1 MNDTTTFS
9 GSASN
14 GRSADASRRL
24 QLIEVTLASLAE
36 VGAQGTT
43 LAHIA
48 GKAGVSAGLVA
59 HYFTDKEGLL
69 EAAFRVLL
77 AKHRDQLRW
86 RLTAANE
93 PGDRLKACVEA
104 CLSPEGLRA
113 SDSRAWLAFWSL
125 VHQSAPLA
133 RIQQVYQR
141 RMLSSL
147 RAALRPLVPAPEL
160 AERAASIAALLE
172 GTWLQAALAGAASS
186 DSSALCERVLR
197 HVTAS
202 LGERLP
208 PSGTQPPRA
217 PSREVAGG
225 AEPERMPS
233 YNPATGEVL
242 AWVPVA
248 GPLQIDEAVARA
260 RAAQPA
266 WAALTG
272 TERARILRRVSD
284 ILRQRNDE
292 LSLIEMRDTGKPIQE
307 TRVVD
312 IVSGVECFEYF
323 AAMAT
328 GASGEHID
336 LGPAAFGYTRREALG
351 VVAGIGAWN
360 YPMQSACWKS
370 APALAF
376 GNAMIFKPAELTPL
390 SAAELPGIMRA
401 AGVPDGVFQV
411 VQGGTET
418 GRLLVRH
425 PGIAKVSLT
434 GAVETGKAVMADAA
448 STLKHLTLE
457 LGGKSPLL
465 IFPDAQ
471 LDQAVSGALLGNF
484 YSAGEVCSNATR
496 VFVHRSIK
504 DEFLRRLLARVAA
517 MKIGDP
523 ADPATQVGS
532 LISEE
537 HLRKVMSYIE
547 RGQAE
552 GARLLIGGKRVTD
565 GALAR
570 GFYVTPTVFD
580 HCHDD
585 MSIVR
590 EEIFGPVMMV
600 LEFDDEEEAIRRAN
614 GTQFGLSAG
623 VFTQDLNRA
632 HRVIEKLQAGSCW
645 INHYNIC
652 PMELPFGG
660 YKHSGIGR
668 ENGRITMEYYTQLK
682 SVYVAKGNIDSPY

>member
-93 PGDRLKACVEA
+93 PGDRLKACVAA
-104 CLSPEGLRA
+104 CLSPDGLRA

-260 RAAQPA
+260 RTEARPLMLVAFDLDHFKRINDRHGHLAGDAVLRAVSEAACAVPA
-266 WAALTG
+266 PVPRTIGRLGGEEFAILLDGA
-272 TERARILRRVSD
+272 TEAQAPR
-284 ILRQRNDE
+284 
-292 LSLIEMRDTGKPIQE
+292 
-307 TRVVD
+307 
-312 IVSGVECFEYF
+312 
-323 AAMAT
+323 
-328 GASGEHID
+328 
-336 LGPAAFGYTRREALG
+336 
-351 VVAGIGAWN
+351 VAGV
-360 YPMQSACWKS
+360 SVSRVWKWELVD
-370 APALAF
+370 PAQVPLEF
-376 GNAMIFKPAELTPL
+376 WSIDPAKL
-390 SAAELPGIMRA
+390 
-401 AGVPDGVFQV
+401 
-411 VQGGTET
+411 
-418 GRLLVRH
+418 
-425 PGIAKVSLT
+425 
-434 GAVETGKAVMADAA
+434 DAA
-448 STLKHLTLE
+448 VK
-457 LGGKSPLL
+457 
-465 IFPDAQ
+465 
-471 LDQAVSGALLGNF
+471 
-484 YSAGEVCSNATR
+484 AGTR
-496 VFVHRSIK
+496 EIPGVRVYE
-504 DEFLRRLLARVAA
+504 DARV
-517 MKIGDP
+517 I
-523 ADPATQVGS
+523 
-532 LISEE
+532 
-537 HLRKVMSYIE
+537 
-547 RGQAE
+547 
-552 GARLLIGGKRVTD
+552 AR
-565 GALAR
+565 
-570 GFYVTPTVFD
+570 
-580 HCHDD
+580 
-585 MSIVR
+585 S
-590 EEIFGPVMMV
+590 
-600 LEFDDEEEAIRRAN
+600 
-614 GTQFGLSAG
+614 
-623 VFTQDLNRA
+623 
-632 HRVIEKLQAGSCW
+632 
-645 INHYNIC
+645 
-652 PMELPFGG
+652 
-660 YKHSGIGR
+660 
-668 ENGRITMEYYTQLK
+668 
-682 SVYVAKGNIDSPY
+682 

>member
-1 MNDTTTFS
+1 MNDTTIPA
-9 GSASN
+9 GGAPN
-14 GRSADASRRL
+14 GRSADANRRL

-48 GKAGVSAGLVA
+48 SQAGVSAGLVA

-77 AKHRDQLRW
+77 AKHREQLRW
-86 RLTAANE
+86 RLTAAGE
-93 PGDRLKACVEA
+93 TSDRLKACVEA

-133 RIQQVYQR
+133 RIQRVYQR

-147 RAALRPLVPAPEL
+147 RAALRPLVPAEEL
-160 AERAASIAALLE
+160 VERAASIAALLE

-186 DSSALCERVLR
+186 ESTVLCDRVLR

-208 PSGTQPPRA
+208 PSRVPASPVVSADG
-217 PSREVAGG
+217 AG
-225 AEPERMPS
+225 EPERMPS

-248 GPLQIDEAVARA
+248 GPMQIDEAVARA

-272 TERARILRRVSD
+272 TERARVLRRVSD

-292 LSLIEMRDTGKPIQE
+292 LALIEMRDTGKPIQE

-390 SAAELPGIMRA
+390 SAAELPAIMRA

-411 VQGGTET
+411 VQGGTDT
-418 GRLLVRH
+418 GRLLVQH

-465 IFPDAQ
+465 IFSDAQ
-471 LDQAVSGALLGNF
+471 IDQAVSGALLGNF

-504 DEFLRRLLARVAA
+504 DEFLRRLLARVAV

-552 GARLLIGGKRVTD
+552 GARLLIGGKRVTE
-565 GALAR
+565 GALER

-580 HCHDD
+580 QCHDD

-614 GTQFGLSAG
+614 ATQFGLSAG

>member
-1 MNDTTTFS
+1 MNDTTIPA
-9 GSASN
+9 GGAPN
-14 GRSADASRRL
+14 GRSADANRRL

-48 GKAGVSAGLVA
+48 SQAGVSAGLVA

-77 AKHRDQLRW
+77 AKHREQLRW
-86 RLTAANE
+86 RLTAAGE
-93 PGDRLKACVEA
+93 TSDRLKACVEA

-133 RIQQVYQR
+133 RIQRVYQR

-147 RAALRPLVPAPEL
+147 RAALRPLVPAEEL
-160 AERAASIAALLE
+160 VERAASIAALLE

-186 DSSALCERVLR
+186 ESTVLCDRVLR

-208 PSGTQPPRA
+208 PSRVPASPVVSADG
-217 PSREVAGG
+217 AG
-225 AEPERMPS
+225 EPERMPS

-248 GPLQIDEAVARA
+248 GPMQIDEAVARA

-272 TERARILRRVSD
+272 TERARVLRRVSD

-292 LSLIEMRDTGKPIQE
+292 LALIEMRDTGKPIQE

-390 SAAELPGIMRA
+390 SAAELPAIMRA

-411 VQGGTET
+411 VQGGTDT
-418 GRLLVRH
+418 GRLLVQH

-465 IFPDAQ
+465 IFSDAQ
-471 LDQAVSGALLGNF
+471 IDQAVSGALLGNF

-504 DEFLRRLLARVAA
+504 DEFLRRLLARVAV

-565 GALAR
+565 GALER

-580 HCHDD
+580 QCHDD

-614 GTQFGLSAG
+614 ATQFGLSAG

-632 HRVIEKLQAGSCW
+632 HRVIEKLQAGTCW